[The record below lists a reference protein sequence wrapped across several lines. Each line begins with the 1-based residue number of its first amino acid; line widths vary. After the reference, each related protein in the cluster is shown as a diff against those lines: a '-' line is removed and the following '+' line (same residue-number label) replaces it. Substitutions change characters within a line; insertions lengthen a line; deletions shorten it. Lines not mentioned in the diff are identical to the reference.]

1 MDNKELVERVDGL
14 NSTSTLKNW
23 LALIKEISGKEFP
36 KVKIPYGRS
45 RRTGRYSYRIAYDF
59 TEDDLIDFQALAD
72 KKDEVGL
79 KKAVEDVFGSL
90 RAIEEETTE
99 KRLNKLSWL
108 LKAYKEQTTKTVTE
122 LTADNQR
129 LRRDLTT
136 LTQRVDEL
144 EALIDG
150 LPFGLGRKA
159 KKSSG

>member
-23 LALIKEISGKEFP
+23 LTLIKEISGKEFP
-36 KVKIPYGRS
+36 KVKVPYSRS

-59 TEDDLIDFQALAD
+59 TEDDLSDFQALAD
-72 KKDEVGL
+72 KKDEIGL
-79 KKAVEDVFGSL
+79 KRAVETVFGSL
-90 RAIEEETTE
+90 RVTEQKSIEQ
-99 KRLNKLSWL
+99 RLNKLSWRL
-108 LKAYKEQTTKTVTE
+108 EAYNEQSNKVVTE
-122 LTADNQR
+122 LSAENR
-129 LRRDLTT
+129 SLRHDVAA

-144 EALIDG
+144 ESVIAS

>member
-23 LALIKEISGKEFP
+23 LTLIKEISGKEFP
-36 KVKIPYGRS
+36 KVKVPYGRS

-59 TEDDLIDFQALAD
+59 TEDDLSDFQALAD
-72 KKDEVGL
+72 KKDEIGL
-79 KKAVEDVFGSL
+79 KRAVETVFGSL
-90 RAIEEETTE
+90 RVTEQKSIEQ
-99 KRLNKLSWL
+99 RLNKLSWRL
-108 LKAYKEQTTKTVTE
+108 EAYNEQSDKVVTE
-122 LTADNQR
+122 LSAENLS
-129 LRRDLTT
+129 LRHNVAT

-144 EALIDG
+144 ESVIAS

>member
-23 LALIKEISGKEFP
+23 IALIKEISGKEFP

-45 RRTGRYSYRIAYDF
+45 RKTGRYSYRIAYDF
-59 TEDDLIDFQALAD
+59 TEDDLSDFQALAD
-72 KKDEVGL
+72 KKGEMGR
-79 KKAVEDVFGSL
+79 KKAVEAVFGSL
-90 RAIEEETTE
+90 RAIEEESTE
-99 KRLNKLSWL
+99 KRLNELSWL
-108 LKAYKEQTTKTVTE
+108 LRAYNEQSNKVVTE
-122 LTADNQR
+122 LSAENR
-129 LRRDLTT
+129 SLRRNVAT